1 MIAAIVQ
8 ARMGSTRLPG
18 KVLMP
23 AAGRPLLAHLLER
36 LARSRTVDRIVVAT
50 SGDRRDD
57 PIVACCESLGVD
69 TFRGSESDVLDRY
82 YRASVLAGADLVVRV
97 TADCPLVDPMI
108 VDAMVRYAL
117 DHDGEADL
125 VTNRH
130 PLTFPDGLDLDVI
143 PSHALAR
150 AWREATTRQQREHVI
165 PYFWDAGLRV
175 HNLEHPANLYLHHRW
190 TLDYAEDYALIRHLI
205 ETLYPSHGA
214 SFTMEDLVRQA
225 EQDAELSRSNAQYI
239 VPQTVAQSGRLL
251 ALAATPTPVDA

>member
-36 LARSRTVDRIVVAT
+36 LGRSRTVDRIVVAT
-50 SGDRRDD
+50 SVDQRDD
-57 PIVACCESLGVD
+57 PIVACCESLGVA
-69 TFRGSESDVLDRY
+69 TFRGSENDVLDRY
-82 YRASVLAGADLVVRV
+82 HGAAVSTGADLIVRV

-108 VDAMVRYAL
+108 VDAMVQYAI

-143 PSHALAR
+143 PSASLAR
-150 AWREATTRQQREHVI
+150 AWREARTGLQREHVI

-175 HNLEHPANLYLHHRW
+175 HNLEHPANLYLRHRW
-190 TLDYAEDYALIRHLI
+190 TLDYAEDYAVIRHLI
-205 ETLYPSHGA
+205 EALCPSHAG
-214 SFTMEDLVRQA
+214 SFTMDDLVRYA
-225 EQDAELSRSNAQYI
+225 EQHPELARSNAQYI
-239 VPQTVAQSGRLL
+239 VPQTVPQSGRLL
-251 ALAATPTPVDA
+251 ALGATPTSVEA